1 MQLNPSG
8 NRLSIKMPS
17 YQHRNSHCK
26 EKTVPRPSYLYYGNN
41 HTWKYRL
48 YIETDI
54 PSELGQYIG
63 YCLLASPGH
72 LQYCADAG
80 STEPY
85 LPQEGIS
92 ATCVYPMSR
101 NGRHS
106 KAISKLHYKH
116 PAERQVLIYFPH
128 EIIIE
133 IVACDVP
140 PSWFGES
147 GVNLYKFSFVADEV
161 WLISQMKSVRSQS
174 TNLIRPKRLND

>member
-1 MQLNPSG
+1 MQLNHSG
-8 NRLSIKMPS
+8 NRLSIQKPS

-26 EKTVPRPSYLYYGNN
+26 EKTVSRPSYLYYGNN
-41 HTWKYRL
+41 HTF

-54 PSELGQYIG
+54 PSELGQCIV
-63 YCLLASPGH
+63 YCLLASPAH

-92 ATCVYPMSR
+92 ATCAYPVSR

-106 KAISKLHYKH
+106 KAISMRHHKH
-116 PAERQVLIYFPH
+116 PAERQVLIYFSH

-133 IVACDVP
+133 IVDCDVP

-174 TNLIRPKRLND
+174 TNLIRPKWLND